1 MNAEEIAV
9 MSTQERIALLGVDEA
24 SKYIPKGIRSNG
36 YPASAC
42 LAYEPALTEEGG
54 KYHTLLDNARKMSV
68 KLESMDIASKIPREF
83 VLPTVSFKK
92 NKPAKKV
99 TKSTFTKS
107 DITSKKR
114 KKKV

>member
-24 SKYIPKGIRSNG
+24 SKYIPKGTRSNG
-36 YPASAC
+36 FSVSAY

-54 KYHTLLDNARKMSV
+54 RYSSLVENAEKMGVELDKDTP
-68 KLESMDIASKIPREF
+68 LKIPREF
-83 VLPTVSFKK
+83 IIPTVSFKK
-92 NKPAKKV
+92 NKPAKKAI
-99 TKSTFTKS
+99 KSTFTKS

-114 KKKV
+114 KRSV